1 MKLPRALASVFFLH
15 HLLIVFCIPTIRAE
29 DGNGLPIRLYVR
41 EVSLAVLGK
50 QAKVLAIEQDSG
62 VQGFEPQTSSGFN
75 VEVVNQLKVP
85 TSIHWHGLVLPAL
98 MDGVPF
104 VSQEPIPPNGK
115 FHYQFPLNQSGTYWM
130 HSHFGLQEQSLGT
143 APLILWTKEEQ
154 AKADEQYVVL
164 LGDFSFKPPSQI
176 LQELK
181 AGMKKMKGMSKT
193 KGMGGMKEARKSQTL
208 VAQKWDDAAQRFT
221 ATSLEGELPDT
232 DVKYDALL
240 ANRRTLDDPQVFRVK
255 PGHTVLLRIIAGSS
269 ATNFFVDTGALTA
282 ELTAAD
288 GQDILPLAGNFF
300 QLGIAQRIDL
310 LMKIPDQGGV
320 FPIIAQGEGTR
331 QRCGVVLA
339 TEGNAVPKVPVEAKF
354 PAAGLDNTQELR
366 LTAKNPLP
374 ERSVE
379 RSVPCVLG
387 GNMANYSWT
396 INGFAYPNNNSL
408 NVKEGER
415 VEIVMRND
423 TGMSHPMHLHGHDV
437 QVIEIDGRKVNGAVR
452 DTLIVPPRSTI
463 KVILDA
469 NNPGV
474 WAFHCHILYHLAAG
488 MFTVLKYEGANTEFW
503 QPNKT
508 LSELTPAGSV
518 R

>member
-1 MKLPRALASVFFLH
+1 MKLPRVLAPVLFLH
-15 HLLIVFCIPTIRAE
+15 CILIVLCVPTIRAE
-29 DGNGLPIRLYVR
+29 NASGLPIRLYMR
-41 EVSLAVLGK
+41 EVSLTVFGK
-50 QAKVLAIEQDSG
+50 QAKVLVIEQDGG
-62 VQGFEPQTSSGFN
+62 VQGFEPQTASGFN
-75 VEVVNQLKVP
+75 VEVINQLKEP

-115 FHYQFPLNQSGTYWM
+115 FHYQFPLKQSGTYWM

-143 APLILWTKEEQ
+143 APLILQTKEQE
-154 AKADEQYVVL
+154 AKANEQYVVL
-164 LGDFSFKPPSQI
+164 LGDFSFKPSSQI
-176 LQELK
+176 LKELK
-181 AGMKKMKGMSKT
+181 AGMKKMKGMGET
-193 KGMGGMKEARKSQTL
+193 KGMGGMKEMPKSQTL

-221 ATSLEGELPDT
+221 ATSVDSELPDT

-255 PGHTVLLRIIAGSS
+255 PGHTVLLRLIAGSS
-269 ATNFFVDTGALTA
+269 ATNFFVNTGALTA
-282 ELTAAD
+282 ELTAVD

-310 LMKIPDQGGV
+310 LITIPDQGGV

-331 QRCGVVLA
+331 QQCGVVLA
-339 TEGNAVPKVPVEAKF
+339 TEGNAVPKIPVEARF
-354 PAAGLDNTQELR
+354 SAAGLDNTQELR
-366 LTAKNPLP
+366 LKAKNPLP
-374 ERSVE
+374 EKPADRSL
-379 RSVPCVLG
+379 PCVLG

-408 NVKEGER
+408 NVKQGER

-423 TGMSHPMHLHGHDV
+423 TGMSHPMHLHGHDF
-437 QVIEIDGRKVNGAVR
+437 QVIEIDGQKVNGAVR
-452 DTLIVPPRSTI
+452 DTLIVPPQSTI
-463 KVILDA
+463 KVIFDA

-503 QPNKT
+503 QPDKT
-508 LSELTPAGSV
+508 LSELATLAPE